1 MKKHETIIRLL
12 KGAFLSIAF
21 LFSFAGLVWA
31 AGGGGGHED
40 VHNSWLKIDTW
51 KAMNFG
57 ILAVLLFFITKK
69 PVAQFFS
76 SRTKS
81 IAGEINALEK
91 KKADAEKKLAEYQAR
106 FKNLDEESK
115 QVVEES
121 IKQGKEAKK
130 RILAEAQVQA
140 EKLEDMARQHIE
152 QEFKTA
158 KAMLQQEIA
167 QKAMEK
173 AEEII
178 KSSITAEDQEKL
190 VDEYLKKVVA

>member
-12 KGAFLSIAF
+12 KGFFLSIA
-21 LFSFAGLVWA
+21 LVLSFAGLVWA

-40 VHNSWLKIDTW
+40 VDNSWRKIDTW

-57 ILAVLLFFITKK
+57 ILAVLLFFMTKK
-69 PVAQFFS
+69 PGAQFFS
-76 SRTKS
+76 SRKKN
-81 IAGEINALEK
+81 IADEINELEK

-106 FKNLDEESK
+106 FKNLDKESK
-115 QVVEES
+115 QIVEDY

-130 RILAEAQVQA
+130 RILAEAQAQA
-140 EKLEDMARQHIE
+140 EKLEGMAKQNIE
-152 QEFKTA
+152 QELKTA
-158 KAMLQQEIA
+158 KAMLQQEIV

-178 KSSITAEDQEKL
+178 KSSISTEDQEKL